1 MSASLPFRILRRLTD
16 APYVLLSA
24 TAFLWAANMVLGRYV
39 AGHIPPITLS
49 TLRWSGATLILLPF
63 AWRQLVADAPVIRR
77 SLPALVM
84 LAAAG
89 IASYNALSYYGL
101 QYTEALHGVLLQSV
115 SPLLIAVWSLMLFKD
130 RITRGQGIGILVSFV
145 GVIIIISRGDL
156 DVLVHLQPN
165 VGDLWILFALVIY
178 ALYAAILRLRP
189 PMRQLSFL
197 ATIMA
202 LGSLMLMPFALWEA
216 AAGHHLI
223 WDSLTIW
230 TLLFVMTGPSLVAYL
245 FFNRGVELVGANR
258 AAPFFHL
265 MPVFGSVLAVLF
277 LGEAF
282 EWYHGLGYALVL
294 AGIFTATRSAKG
306 GKKGGEKGA
315 QVEKTPGPGPGRQD

>member
-1 MSASLPFRILRRLTD
+1 MPVSLPYRILRRLTD

-24 TAFLWAANMVLGRYV
+24 TALLWAANMVLGRYV
-39 AGHIPPITLS
+39 AGHIPPITLA

-63 AWRQLVADAPVIRR
+63 AWKQLVADAPIIRR
-77 SLPALVM
+77 SLPALFM

-101 QYTEALHGVLLQSV
+101 QYTEALHGVLLQSI
-115 SPLLIAVWSLMLFKD
+115 SPLLIAVWSLMLFGD
-130 RITRGQGIGILVSFV
+130 RITRGQGIGIVVSFV
-145 GVIIIISRGDL
+145 GVLIIISRGDL
-156 DVLVHLQPN
+156 DLLLHLKPN
-165 VGDLWILFALVIY
+165 VGDLWIIFALVIY

-197 ATIMA
+197 ASIMA

-216 AAGHHLI
+216 AAGHQLV
-223 WDSLTIW
+223 WDGVTIW

-265 MPVFGSVLAVLF
+265 MPVFGSALAVLF

-306 GKKGGEKGA
+306 A
-315 QVEKTPGPGPGRQD
+315 TQRTQKTPGPGPGRQV

>member
-1 MSASLPFRILRRLTD
+1 MPSLPPSAPPPSSSLLSRLFRRLFD
-16 APYVLLSA
+16 APYLLLSA

-39 AGHIPPITLS
+39 AGHIPPIALS
-49 TLRWSGATLILLPF
+49 TLRWTGATLILLPF

-77 SLPALVM
+77 SLPTLI
-84 LAAAG
+84 LLSAAG

-101 QYTEALHGVLLQSV
+101 QYTEALHGVLLQSI
-115 SPLLIAVWSLMLFKD
+115 SPLLIALWSLMLFGD

-156 DVLVHLQPN
+156 DVLLHLHPN
-165 VGDLWILFALVIY
+165 VGDLWIIFALVIY

-202 LGSLMLMPFALWEA
+202 LGSLMLVPVSLWEA
-216 AAGHHLI
+216 ASGHHLTL
-223 WDSLTIW
+223 DGVTIW

-265 MPVFGSVLAVLF
+265 MPVFGSALAVLF

-282 EWYHGLGYALVL
+282 EWYHGVGYALVL
-294 AGIFTATRSAKG
+294 AGIFTATRWA
-306 GKKGGEKGA
+306 GKRA
-315 QVEKTPGPGPGRQD
+315 QKAAPARAD

>member
-1 MSASLPFRILRRLTD
+1 MPASPPASPPASLAARIFQRLFD

-39 AGHIPPITLS
+39 AGHIPPIALS
-49 TLRWSGATLILLPF
+49 TLRWTGATLILLPF
-63 AWRQLVADAPVIRR
+63 AWKQLVADAPVIRR
-77 SLPALVM
+77 SFPTLIL
-84 LAAAG
+84 LSAAG

-101 QYTEALHGVLLQSV
+101 QYTEALHGVLLQSI
-115 SPLLIAVWSLMLFKD
+115 SPLLIAIWSLMLFGD
-130 RITRGQGIGILVSFV
+130 RITRGQGVGILVSFV

-156 DVLVHLQPN
+156 DVLLHLHPN

-202 LGSLMLMPFALWEA
+202 LGSLMLVPFALWEMA
-216 AAGHHLI
+216 SGYRLTF
-223 WDSLTIW
+223 DGVTIW

-245 FFNRGVELVGANR
+245 FFNRGVQLVGANR

-265 MPVFGSVLAVLF
+265 MPVFGSALAVVF
-277 LGEAF
+277 LGEAL
-282 EWYHGLGYALVL
+282 EWYHGAGYALVI

-306 GKKGGEKGA
+306 PNTSADEPPA
-315 QVEKTPGPGPGRQD
+315 GR